1 MFKKI
6 LVLLLVLAFTVSTLG
21 CSSGSKNSAMK
32 ETLLAEGMLNE
43 DTYIL
48 EAGGVRL
55 KAHPVMNITEAKASI
70 YEVSNAPSLDEDGNQ
85 LKVYDFRVEGV
96 TQVDGVFE
104 LSIPLSVKEGEVPGA
119 GYFNEETMEWE
130 PVAFFYN
137 PQAEVLTIYTDHL
150 SKYGVFSYSRQG
162 TRKAKM
168 EFLGLYGDSEDVDFA
183 AAVNEYSIAGVP
195 GQDCYEIGVGAFSE
209 AVGISSDIL
218 GNLGQAYGYA
228 AYGTDVLDTIG
239 DQLGSLGLLLSV
251 VSIGNSIMNGNTHE
265 AVVGSMKTSY
275 TYVLGKVAG
284 KLSNSVLSAGM
295 AAVAIV
301 DYSINKFGTEAI
313 EGREDIY
320 RDAYSIY
327 YTRKEKGF
335 KGSDYWYKTF
345 YPLMANPTMSVD
357 EMQAKIDEIVKAH
370 CNEFWTETNDL
381 GVDYYVSEARER
393 LGFTGGGAGLNQD
406 MRDRISAERRAM
418 LYQDVLPGVFHQ
430 IALKIN
436 MENEELLRQEYGALS
451 EYMNQSIGFTVIDPS
466 KAYANH
472 IARFASLNE
481 NADVDNWTGT
491 FKEDGTLHTS
501 FTLYGHIS
509 AGSPNKLNI
518 YGPDADPDQ
527 DPPLETLEFVVTPPN
542 IEIVIKN
549 VSHWTIEP
557 DKVEEGQ
564 FNEEYIFTVKGEK
577 IPEEVQEIRLEY
589 DFGDGGE
596 NAQGSAIGTV
606 RSDGTAEID
615 LKYTYE
621 IPDNLNADEEI
632 LYPVTVKIVNESS
645 LLGSVSAIVKIKPV
659 TVSILPSGIMTYEL
673 TEGAREVEHTF
684 EAAVRPEGS
693 YRFEWDFGD
702 GSPTQSTQGRSS
714 IISHT
719 YTGTGTWHPKVML
732 YSDNGAKLAED
743 GVTIILEY
751 AEGASPSEEPA
762 DSTPPADPVAL
773 DPDSDIVPVVSSG
786 KFVCRTWINTSM
798 DSFVVGGGTL
808 TGANWSYSKGYRSYN
823 LSGTA
828 KAGETVSLSIAGTM
842 GKMGYQ
848 MEHQGN
854 DLVMTLKVFDTNGKE
869 IEQFTQK
876 VETLKSSS
884 PSLGDTVSIVVPA
897 NASRVEMSGYFSCRW
912 FTPYSGAGET
922 VAVSV
927 KLNVVK

>member
-6 LVLLLVLAFTVSTLG
+6 LALLLVLALTVSTLG
-21 CSSGSKNSAMK
+21 CSGGSKNSAMK

-48 EAGGVRL
+48 EAEGVQL
-55 KAHPVMNITEAKASI
+55 KAHPVMNITEANASI

-85 LKVYDFRVEGV
+85 LKVYDFRVEGI
-96 TQVDGVFE
+96 TQVEGVFE

-150 SKYGVFSYSRQG
+150 SKYGVFSYSGQG

-239 DQLGSLGLLLSV
+239 DHLGSLGLVLSV

-265 AVVGSMKTSY
+265 AVVGAMKTSY
-275 TYVLGKVAG
+275 TYVLGKVVG

-327 YTRKEKGF
+327 YMRKEDGF

-357 EMQAKIDEIVKAH
+357 EIQGKIDEIVKAH
-370 CNEFWTETNDL
+370 CNEFWTGTNKL

-393 LGFTGGGAGLNQD
+393 FAWTGGGAGLHQD

-436 MENEELLRQEYGALS
+436 MENEKLLRQEYSALS
-451 EYMNQSIGFTVIDPS
+451 EYLNQSIGFTVIDPS
-466 KAYANH
+466 KTYANH
-472 IARFASLNE
+472 IVRFASLNE
-481 NADVDNWTGT
+481 NADVANWTGT
-491 FKEDGTLHTS
+491 FKKDGTLNTS
-501 FTLYGHIS
+501 FTLYGHIY

-542 IEIVIKN
+542 IEIVLKN
-549 VSHWTIEP
+549 EGGRLNSLVLQDMGDPMSGIYIEDEYKGTYVASAFPGPLYNLLLENPIPISKENTIDVTLTGGWAAPEMSGSS
-557 DKVEEGQ
+557 DAGEWSTSYQ
-564 FNEEYIFTVKGEK
+564 YAINSFT
-577 IPEEVQEIRLEY
+577 IQANLT
-589 DFGDGGE
+589 E
-596 NAQGSAIGTV
+596 NKELPVIGTKDV
-606 RSDGTAEID
+606 A
-615 LKYTYE
+615 L
-621 IPDNLNADEEI
+621 I
-632 LYPVTVKIVNESS
+632 L
-645 LLGSVSAIVKIKPV
+645 A
-659 TVSILPSGIMTYEL
+659 
-673 TEGAREVEHTF
+673 
-684 EAAVRPEGS
+684 
-693 YRFEWDFGD
+693 
-702 GSPTQSTQGRSS
+702 
-714 IISHT
+714 
-719 YTGTGTWHPKVML
+719 GTGTYRYDITVTTIMRGKQTIPALGPLMTESTVDATKTTVTNFISTGDVEFYAGSKKLDESKDIIMREEGIENIKTTGVIMVMQNPVNQGE
-732 YSDNGAKLAED
+732 S
-743 GVTIILEY
+743 VTTHTSNTKWES
-751 AEGASPSEEPA
+751 GEEK
-762 DSTPPADPVAL
+762 DETSTYEENFDPNSQFYG
-773 DPDSDIVPVVSSG
+773 P
-786 KFVCRTWINTSM
+786 TSVY
-798 DSFVVGGGTL
+798 FK
-808 TGANWSYSKGYRSYN
+808 YP
-823 LSGTA
+823 
-828 KAGETVSLSIAGTM
+828 
-842 GKMGYQ
+842 
-848 MEHQGN
+848 
-854 DLVMTLKVFDTNGKE
+854 LKK
-869 IEQFTQK
+869 
-876 VETLKSSS
+876 
-884 PSLGDTVSIVVPA
+884 
-897 NASRVEMSGYFSCRW
+897 
-912 FTPYSGAGET
+912 
-922 VAVSV
+922 
-927 KLNVVK
+927 

>member
-6 LVLLLVLAFTVSTLG
+6 LALLLVLAFTVSTIG
-21 CSSGSKNSAMK
+21 CSGGSKNSAMK

-48 EAGGVRL
+48 EAGGVQL
-55 KAHPVMNITEAKASI
+55 KAHPVMNITEANASI

-85 LKVYDFRVEGV
+85 LKVYDFRVEGI

-104 LSIPLSVKEGEVPGA
+104 LSIPLSVKEGDVPGA
-119 GYFNEETMEWE
+119 GYLNEETMEWE

-150 SKYGVFSYSRQG
+150 SKYGVFSYSGQG

-168 EFLGLYGDSEDVDFA
+168 EFLGLYGDSEDLDFA

-239 DQLGSLGLLLSV
+239 DHLGSLGLLLSV
-251 VSIGNSIMNGNTHE
+251 VSIGNSIMNGNTNE
-265 AVVGSMKTSY
+265 AVVGAMKTSY

-327 YTRKEKGF
+327 YMRKQDGF

-357 EMQAKIDEIVKAH
+357 EMQAKIDEIVTAH
-370 CNEFWTETNDL
+370 CNEFWTGTNKL
-381 GVDYYVSEARER
+381 GVDYYVSEARESF
-393 LGFTGGGAGLNQD
+393 GWTGGGAGLNQD

-436 MENEELLRQEYGALS
+436 MENEKQLRQEYAALS
-451 EYMNQSIGFTVIDPS
+451 EYLNQSIGFTVIDPS

-472 IARFASLNE
+472 IVRFASLNE

-491 FKEDGTLHTS
+491 FKKDGTLNTS

-542 IEIVIKN
+542 IEIVLEK
-549 VSHWTIEP
+549 
-557 DKVEEGQ
+557 EEGRLNSLVLQ
-564 FNEEYIFTVKGEK
+564 DMGDPMSGIYTEDKYKGTYVASTFPGPLYNLLQDNPIPISKDNTIDVTLTGGWAAPEMSGSSDAGDWSTSYEYVINSFT
-577 IPEEVQEIRLEY
+577 IQANLT
-589 DFGDGGE
+589 E
-596 NAQGSAIGTV
+596 NKELPVIGT
-606 RSDGTAEID
+606 
-615 LKYTYE
+615 K
-621 IPDNLNADEEI
+621 NLA
-632 LYPVTVKIVNESS
+632 LVFS
-645 LLGSVSAIVKIKPV
+645 
-659 TVSILPSGIMTYEL
+659 
-673 TEGAREVEHTF
+673 
-684 EAAVRPEGS
+684 
-693 YRFEWDFGD
+693 
-702 GSPTQSTQGRSS
+702 
-714 IISHT
+714 
-719 YTGTGTWHPKVML
+719 GTGT
-732 YSDNGAKLAED
+732 YRYDIT
-743 GVTIILEY
+743 VTTTMRGKQTIPESGPLMTESTVDATKTTVTNFISTGDVEFY
-751 AEGASPSEEPA
+751 AGSEK
-762 DSTPPADPVAL
+762 L
-773 DPDSDIVPVVSSG
+773 DPSKDIIVREEGIENIKTTGVIMVMKNPVNQGQSVTTHTSNTKWKSG
-786 KFVCRTWINTSM
+786 EEE
-798 DSFVVGGGTL
+798 D
-808 TGANWSYSKGYRSYN
+808 
-823 LSGTA
+823 
-828 KAGETVSLSIAGTM
+828 E
-842 GKMGYQ
+842 
-848 MEHQGN
+848 
-854 DLVMTLKVFDTNGKE
+854 
-869 IEQFTQK
+869 
-876 VETLKSSS
+876 KSSYEENFDPNS
-884 PSLGDTVSIVVPA
+884 QFNGPISV
-897 NASRVEMSGYFSCRW
+897 YFKY
-912 FTPYSGAGET
+912 PL
-922 VAVSV
+922 
-927 KLNVVK
+927 KK